1 MERLNLPEGSFDG
14 FIFDCDGT
22 LVDSM
27 PLHYDA
33 WRVGLKAAGTR
44 TTLSEDLYYEFAGM
58 SIEAVV
64 AQLNELYDDDI
75 DFRIVTREKEAYFV
89 QHISRLKPI
98 EPVVSILREQAAAG
112 KGIAVASGSQRNTVE
127 MLLEQIRVR
136 DLIPVVVTPADV
148 AEGKPSPDMFLLAAK
163 RIGVEPARCLVFEDG
178 NSGIEAAR
186 RAGMQ
191 SVFVPSRGLS
201 ATAAE

>member
-1 MERLNLPEGSFDG
+1 MEPLNLPEESFDG

-33 WRVGLKAAGTR
+33 WRVGLRAAGTR
-44 TTLSEDLYYEFAGM
+44 TTLSEDLYYDLAGM

-64 AQLNELYDDDI
+64 ARLNELYDDDI
-75 DFRIVTREKEAYFV
+75 DPRVVMREKEAYFV

-98 EPVVSILREQAAAG
+98 EPVVAILREQAAAG
-112 KGIAVASGSQRNTVE
+112 RGIAVASGSQRETVE
-127 MLLEQIRVR
+127 MLLEQIQVR
-136 DLIPVVVTPADV
+136 DLISVVVTPADV
-148 AEGKPSPDMFLLAAK
+148 AEGKPAPDMFLLAAK

-191 SVFVPSRGLS
+191 SVFVPSRTLS
-201 ATAAE
+201 TTAVG

>member
-58 SIEAVV
+58 SIQAVV

-112 KGIAVASGSQRNTVE
+112 KGIAVASGSQRDTVE